1 MESDQN
7 VPEADLDGK
16 KITPQTKKK
25 ILADWKKQVQNNL
38 KFEVELKKNPNFFDD
53 LKRTVERLKQEL
65 LEITGE
71 GNGCRL

>member
-1 MESDQN
+1 
-7 VPEADLDGK
+7 
-16 KITPQTKKK
+16 
-25 ILADWKKQVQNNL
+25 LADWKKQVQNNL